1 LPASPPP
8 IYAFVATVL
17 HSADL
22 RPRRRWSFLWL
33 LPVIAGFI
41 SLGLLVNFYSQR
53 GVPVTVEFQQGHGLK
68 PGDAVRYRGI
78 VVGQVHDVS
87 LAADSQSIQ
96 VTARLLPSARLLARH
111 TSRFWIGRPQVDIGR
126 VAGLET
132 VIGANYLGVLPGE
145 GEFRDQFNGLTEPPV
160 TLLEPGG
167 LEIVLSTPGKGGLRA
182 GAPISYREVPIGTI
196 LAVDFSADASAVEA
210 RAYIKPAYAHL
221 IRENSY
227 FWKTS
232 GARWSASLTGV
243 SFDVESLRSLLLG
256 GVSLATPPDPASRVK
271 PGQRFTL
278 YDKPEKDW
286 LDWQPSLPA
295 QTIFETH
302 RQRPQL
308 VDVTLSW
315 QTENFFKLN
324 RQVDLQGWALPVPG
338 GLLGLSE
345 LWSAPDS
352 ALPDSVQLT
361 VSGQPQAVSA
371 AVQAVDEHLALL
383 PLAHHY
389 PTWTQGRRPIV
400 PEDTWLIS
408 GPETPP
414 RFVTAQRYQT
424 QDSVWRIDPAI
435 TFDPDWNGACVVGKG
450 DGAVLGFLR
459 VAQEEGQLIRLSES
473 ALTIL
478 TNATES
484 LQDD

>member
-1 LPASPPP
+1 MA
-8 IYAFVATVL
+8 AL

-22 RPRRRWSFLWL
+22 RLRRRWTVLWL
-33 LPVIAGFI
+33 IPVIAGFI
-41 SLGLLVNFYSQR
+41 SLGLLVNYYSQR
-53 GVPVTVEFQQGHGLK
+53 GMPITVEFQQGHGLK

-96 VTARLLPSARLLARH
+96 VTARLLPSARHLARDS
-111 TSRFWIGRPQVDIGR
+111 SRFWIVRPQVDIGR

-145 GEFRDQFNGLTEPPV
+145 GEFRDQFNGLAEPPV

-182 GAPISYREVPIGTI
+182 GAPISYREVQIGTI

-210 RAYIKPAYAHL
+210 RAYIKPAYTHL

-243 SFDVESLRSLLLG
+243 SFDVDSLRSLLLG
-256 GVSLATPPDPASRVK
+256 GISLATPPDPANQVGS
-271 PGQRFTL
+271 GQRFTL
-278 YDKPEKDW
+278 YDKPERAW
-286 LDWQPSLPA
+286 LDWQPSLPVQA
-295 QTIFETH
+295 VFETR

-308 VDVTLSW
+308 VNVKLSW

-324 RQVDLQGWALPVPG
+324 RQAVLQGWVLPVSG

-361 VSGQPQAVSA
+361 VGGQPQTPPATL
-371 AVQAVDEHLALL
+371 QAVDEQMALL
-383 PLAHHY
+383 PLAHDY
-389 PTWTQGRRPIV
+389 PSWTQGRRPAV
-400 PEDTWLIS
+400 PEDTWIVTDT
-408 GPETPP
+408 GTQA
-414 RFVTAQRYQT
+414 RFVAAHRYQIK
-424 QDSVWRIDPAI
+424 DSQWIIDPAI
-435 TFDPDWNGACVVGKG
+435 TFDSDWNGAGVVAQG

-459 VAQEEGQLIRLSES
+459 ADQEQVQLIRLSES
-473 ALTIL
+473 ALNLL
-478 TNATES
+478 TNVSAS
-484 LQDD
+484 PQDR